1 MDQKGKFRYK
11 RFNSFLPN
19 ERCILQ
25 IVNHGMPREVMRV
38 MKEAAAEFFDL
49 PLEEKNKFSMPSDD
63 IQGYGHAY
71 VVSEDQK
78 LDWSDTLI
86 LIIYPNQFR
95 RHKYW
100 PTTPEHFRSLPD
112 LPFSCVKVNEETFLS

>member
-1 MDQKGKFRYK
+1 M
-11 RFNSFLPN
+11 
-19 ERCILQ
+19 
-25 IVNHGMPREVMRV
+25 NHEMPREVMRA
-38 MKEAAAEFFDL
+38 MKEVATEFFDL
-49 PLEEKNKFSMPSDD
+49 PLEEKNKFSMPLDD

-100 PTTPEHFRSLPD
+100 PTTPEHFRCLSD
-112 LPFSCVKVNEETFLS
+112 LPVPCNRLKIETQLVLIYLSSFHLQLLL